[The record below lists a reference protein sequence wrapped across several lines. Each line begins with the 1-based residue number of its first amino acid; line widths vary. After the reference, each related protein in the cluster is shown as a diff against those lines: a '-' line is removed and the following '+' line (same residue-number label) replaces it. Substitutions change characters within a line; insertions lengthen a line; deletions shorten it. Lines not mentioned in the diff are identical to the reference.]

1 MKIIVITIAFLI
13 FISGSSS
20 GQQTVLDSVYYY
32 KKLNLLSYDQQVKS
46 RVKITA
52 SGIHYVYHPN
62 NARAELSILWSQ
74 VKPFLEYAQQ
84 HYGRMSLV
92 ALYKNPTEVLSAFHP
107 HPTQKQ
113 ETSEA
118 LPLAGKRIAID
129 ASKFA
134 TSMDEA
140 RKYDPFYVKLHK
152 DSVGTNEDIELL
164 ESELNQQCAVMVAHW
179 LRQQGA
185 EVVETRPLEEV
196 VFNNFDRWMKDSP
209 AYWTDMALKKG
220 WIDQT
225 DARLYRYSTDPYELV
240 SLFKKLNLRYREE
253 RINSFSPDLCIS
265 ISFNAS
271 EETASRSPGMYSP
284 VVDKNACIAIV
295 GGSYHLSEFS
305 DPEHVVQL
313 FYQLLSDNYNRAI
326 QYGSDILST
335 YSTHSGIKKLHDIHD
350 HHYMRNNT
358 VATDYDGVYARNLF
372 ITRAIAAPTVVIYPG
387 FQNNAKEALLLS
399 DRSVVFETTAGQKF
413 NTSLRLVEIS
423 QMLAK
428 AICDA
433 LLKSNE

>member
-1 MKIIVITIAFLI
+1 MKIIVILLASLF

-20 GQQTVLDSVYYY
+20 GQIAAPDSVDYH
-32 KKLNLLSYDQQVKS
+32 KKLNLLSYDEQVKS
-46 RVKITA
+46 RVKLTA

-62 NARAELSILWSQ
+62 NARSELSIRWNQ
-74 VKPFLEYAQQ
+74 VKPFLQFTQQ
-84 HYGRMSLV
+84 HYDRMSLV

-134 TSMDEA
+134 VSMDEA
-140 RKYDPFYVKLHK
+140 SKYDPFYVKIHK
-152 DSVGTNEDIELL
+152 DSVGTTEDIELL

-185 EVVETRPLEEV
+185 EVLETRPLEEV
-196 VFNNFDRWMKDSP
+196 VFNRFDRWMKESP
-209 AYWTDMALKKG
+209 SYWTDMALKKG
-220 WIDQT
+220 WIDQG
-225 DARLYRYSTDPYELV
+225 DAKLYRYSTDLYELV
-240 SLFKKLNLRYREE
+240 SLFKKLNLRYRAE
-253 RINSFSPDLCIS
+253 RINSFNPDICIS

-284 VVDKNACIAIV
+284 VVEKNACIAIV

-305 DPEHVVQL
+305 DPEHIVQL
-313 FYQLLSDNYNRAI
+313 FYQLLSDNYDQSI

-335 YSTHSGIKKLHDIHD
+335 YSTHSGIKKLHDIHE

-358 VATDYDGVYARNLF
+358 VATGYEGVYARNLF
-372 ITRAIAAPTVVIYPG
+372 ITRAITAPTVVIYPG
-387 FQNNAKEALLLS
+387 FQNNVKEALLLS
-399 DRSVVFETTAGQKF
+399 DRSVVFETTTGQKF
-413 NTSLRLVEIS
+413 NTSLRLLELS
-423 QMLAK
+423 QMLAA
-428 AICDA
+428 AIRDA